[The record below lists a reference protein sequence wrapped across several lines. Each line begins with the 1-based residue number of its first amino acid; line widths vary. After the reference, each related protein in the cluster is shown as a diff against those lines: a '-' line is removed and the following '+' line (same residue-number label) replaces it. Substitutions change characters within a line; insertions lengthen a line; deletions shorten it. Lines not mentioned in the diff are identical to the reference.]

1 MTFCLA
7 VGILLT
13 YVLTPTYRARIV
25 LEVLAINGNFMNNK
39 DIDPN
44 MSSWQMDAYL
54 ETQIRLLQSETVAN
68 RVVANL
74 KSKIKEYSPQ
84 EEGIVGRRLFGFLRL
99 KPKSFEEQIWDA
111 LASVKV
117 KTEGQSSLISLTVT
131 AATPRIAADVA
142 NALAA
147 EHIGAVQDARW
158 STATRTAEFLT
169 AQLEGQRKIL
179 QASENELQEYAR
191 TKGLIYTS
199 EESNESVAAQK
210 LREIQGDL
218 AKAEAD
224 RADKQA
230 ELELI
235 SSSAVESLPQILDDG
250 TLREDKSRLTDLR
263 RQLADLTS
271 TLTPSH
277 YKVREVESQ
286 IAALEK
292 QAEQERSIVIQRIEN
307 DYHAAVRRVELHQA
321 EYRKQLGLV
330 TNQSAEQVRY
340 GLLKREVDTNR
351 NLYQT
356 MLEKIKEASVV
367 SALRASNIRVVDP
380 AQAPRS
386 PSAPKL
392 TLNVAISLF
401 VGCML
406 SVVLVL
412 LRERSDRS
420 IRTRGESTALSQIP
434 ELAAIPSARHDVR
447 VQLISESGGRGIRI
461 RRLIGKVTSGTP
473 SPVSQEVVA
482 GWLCTAS
489 LVAESFRSAVASLL
503 LWGRDSQQS
512 HRVMVITSAHP
523 GAGKTTA
530 VVNLGLGLAESRRR
544 VLLIDGD
551 LRLPRLGK
559 IFGLNAARGF
569 SEILSQELVPADAK
583 QLIVDTGLPGLRV
596 LPSGLAP
603 RNVTQMLHSNALQRF
618 MDVIKDEFDFILID
632 SPPAIPLADSRL
644 IAQHA
649 DGVILVLRAGDTGVE
664 QLVSVRKCFQQDGT
678 RIFGSILNDWD
689 EYAEDPCY
697 AKSYTPYVRS
707 LRG

>member
-1 MTFCLA
+1 MFEL
-7 VGILLT
+7 
-13 YVLTPTYRARIV
+13 
-25 LEVLAINGNFMNNK
+25 
-39 DIDPN
+39 
-44 MSSWQMDAYL
+44 
-54 ETQIRLLQSETVAN
+54 
-68 RVVANL
+68 
-74 KSKIKEYSPQ
+74 
-84 EEGIVGRRLFGFLRL
+84 LRL
-99 KPKSFEEQIWDA
+99 KHKSFEEQIWSA
-111 LASVKV
+111 LGSLKIKA
-117 KTEGQSSLISLTVT
+117 EGQSSLISVTVT

-142 NALAA
+142 NAVAA

-158 STATRTAEFLT
+158 STATRTAEFLS
-169 AQLEGQRKIL
+169 AQLDGQRKIL

-191 TKGLIYTS
+191 TKGLLYTS
-199 EESNESVAAQK
+199 EASNESVAAEK

-230 ELELI
+230 QLELI
-235 SSSAVESLPQILDDG
+235 NSSPVESLPQILDDG

-286 IAALEK
+286 IASLEK
-292 QAEQERSIVIQRIEN
+292 QAAQQRSTVIQRIEN

-321 EYRKQLGLV
+321 EYRKQLELV
-330 TNQSAEQVRY
+330 TNQSAQQVRY
-340 GLLKREVDTNR
+340 GILKREVDTNR

-367 SALRASNIRVVDP
+367 AALRASNIRVVDP
-380 AQAPRS
+380 AQAPKS
-386 PSAPKL
+386 PNAPKL
-392 TLNVAISLF
+392 TLDVAISLF
-401 VGCML
+401 AGCML

-420 IRTRGESTALSQIP
+420 IRTRGQSTALSQIP

-447 VQLISESGGRGIRI
+447 VQLISESGERGIRLG
-461 RRLIGKVTSGTP
+461 RLIRKVTPGNQ

-482 GWLCTAS
+482 GTAS

-503 LWGRDSQQS
+503 LWGRDIQQS
-512 HRVMVITSAHP
+512 HRVLVITSAHP

-559 IFGLNAARGF
+559 IFGLNAAPGF
-569 SEILSQELVPADAK
+569 SEILSQELAAADAK

-618 MDVIKDEFDFILID
+618 IDAIKDEFDFILID

-649 DGVILVLRAGDTGVE
+649 DGVILVLRAGDTGAE

-689 EYAEDPCY
+689 AYAEDPY
-697 AKSYTPYVRS
+697 YVKSYAPYARS
-707 LRG
+707 LGA